1 MFLPFL
7 PPLAKLIAVGL
18 VIVLFSTIAL
28 GLWIES
34 VEKARGINLSI
45 PYYIVKLVGAVAVV
59 VGFVGSLWMLADLD
73 GFVLYF
79 GG

>member
-7 PPLAKLIAVGL
+7 PPLAKFIGVGL

-45 PYYIVKLVGAVAVV
+45 PYYIVKLVGAGAVV
-59 VGFVGSLWMLADLD
+59 AGFVGSLWMLADLD
-73 GFVLYF
+73 GFVLFF
-79 GG
+79 GV